1 MVIRQGGSLR
11 GAGRRTIRAR
21 AALLCALGLLSMGG
35 CHLGQAQRVGLPTRY
50 KTTSDQLLVRSNFK
64 LPQDDPLLRDLAA
77 LRKQVS
83 ESLQLPLQSEP
94 VVVYLFRDQT
104 EYNQYMQATY
114 PDLPPRRAY
123 FIATSRELA
132 VYGYWGDRMDR
143 IQEDLR
149 HEYTHGLLHSAMS
162 TVPLWLDE
170 GLAEYF
176 EVSGPAPGELN
187 RTYANQLAQQVS
199 NGWRPDLDRL
209 EKLEKVEQ
217 MHRAEYREAWAWV
230 HFMLHSSPD
239 TRQVLLGYLQDLRT
253 SKKAPSLSSRLREE
267 FPELDSRF
275 LTYIVS
281 LQTPRRTG

>member
-1 MVIRQGGSLR
+1 MVTLQGGSLR
-11 GAGRRTIRAR
+11 DVGRRTMRAR
-21 AALLCALGLLSMGG
+21 AALLCALCVFSVGG
-35 CHLGQAQRVGLPTRY
+35 CHLGQTQRVGLPTRY

-64 LPQDDPLLRDLAA
+64 LPEDDPLLRDLKA
-77 LRKQVS
+77 LRKQVA

-123 FIATSRELA
+123 FIATARELA

-199 NGWRPDLDRL
+199 NGWRPDLDHL

-239 TRQVLLGYLQDLRT
+239 TRQVLLSYLQDLRT

-267 FPELDSRF
+267 VPELDARF